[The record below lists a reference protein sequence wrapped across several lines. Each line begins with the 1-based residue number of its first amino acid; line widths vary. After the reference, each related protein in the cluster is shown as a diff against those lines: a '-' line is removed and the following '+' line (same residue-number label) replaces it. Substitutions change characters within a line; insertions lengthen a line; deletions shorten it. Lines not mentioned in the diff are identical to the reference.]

1 MSAVRDKNGC
11 MIICDMTST
20 TRFSRDLR
28 GPRHWALGVV
38 LGLSASFGVAQ
49 AQGADGSPVT
59 VVTRQAIE
67 LKSTPDSAARIV
79 SRLPAQTRLE
89 QLPGRFGPWIQVRTA
104 QGAIGWLQTLDVN
117 GARAMIAPPLQAVA
131 PVQTPGL
138 PFATSS
144 AIAATAKVTT
154 GATNPVVAAAQP
166 VSAAPTA
173 PAASAPTT
181 PVLSPAAVAAEN
193 ARQLFD
199 ARLAQVDTFRATS
212 ESARKFAFL
221 SGLELATVPQVLWR
235 AAQTDDTQPV
245 SVLSAIPLAATTT
258 LRSVLRDYVP
268 VSDVVTQ
275 TYVNQLG
282 TWLALESLQPEAMWT
297 FCVLDSPASKSFA
310 VQGGEGGGGGYVF
323 VTRGLMSQLGNEA
336 ELAGIL
342 AHHISALADDGSGVG
357 SGGGA
362 GASMG
367 VSSGARADRLATVLL
382 ARTGFNPQ
390 ALVQAVYALS
400 PNGSGKTFM
409 SALLGIDNATRQRV
423 KAVSGFIGTRF
434 DEYPGAPNVAVTKR
448 LAQLAAPANVAASQ

>member
-1 MSAVRDKNGC
+1 MTGLEDENGC
-11 MIICDMTST
+11 MIICDMSSI
-20 TRFSRDLR
+20 TRFSCDLR

-38 LGLSASFGVAQ
+38 WVLSAAFGAVH

-89 QLPGRFGPWIQVRTA
+89 QLPGRFGPWIQVRTT
-104 QGAIGWLQTLDVN
+104 QGAAKGVVGWLQTLDVS
-117 GARAMIAPPLQAVA
+117 GARAMIAPPVQPAALVQALA
-131 PVQTPGL
+131 L
-138 PFATSS
+138 PSAT
-144 AIAATAKVTT
+144 
-154 GATNPVVAAAQP
+154 VVAAG
-166 VSAAPTA
+166 SAVPAP
-173 PAASAPTT
+173 PTLPT
-181 PVLSPAAVAAEN
+181 PSPAAVAEEN

-199 ARLAQVDTFRATS
+199 ARLAQVDTFRASS

-221 SGLELATVPQVLWR
+221 SGLELATVPQVLWS
-235 AAQTDDTQPV
+235 AAQTNDMQAV
-245 SVLSAIPLAATTT
+245 SVLSAIPLATTTT
-258 LRSVLRDYVP
+258 LRTVLRDHAP

-282 TWLALESLQPEAMWT
+282 TWLALESLQPEAAWT

-310 VQGGEGGGGGYVF
+310 VQGTDTRGSDGGGGYVF

-336 ELAGIL
+336 ELAAIL
-342 AHHISALADDGSGVG
+342 AHHISALADGGSGVG

-362 GASMG
+362 GGSTG

-423 KAVSGFIGTRF
+423 KAVTGFIGTRF

-448 LAQLAAPANVAASQ
+448 LAQLAAPANVATSQ